1 MGNLWLRWDASR
13 RLQARTGLRYV
24 GRRFTDNANRF
35 RVPGYATIDATI
47 SCALTDHVAV
57 DLRGY
62 NLFDKAY
69 AITSYG
75 DEQWILGR
83 PRSIDVALRAA
94 F

>member
-1 MGNLWLRWDASR
+1 
-13 RLQARTGLRYV
+13 
-24 GRRFTDNANRF
+24 
-35 RVPGYATIDATI
+35 
-47 SCALTDHVAV
+47 VAV

-69 AITSYG
+69 AVTSYG

-83 PRSIDVALRAA
+83 PRSIDVALRVA

>member
-1 MGNLWLRWDASR
+1 MANLWLRGDATR

-24 GRRFTDNANRF
+24 GRRFSDNANRF
-35 RVPGYATIDATI
+35 RIPGYAAIDATI
-47 SCALTDHVAV
+47 SYALTDRVAV

-62 NLFDKAY
+62 NLLDKAY
-69 AITSYG
+69 AITTYG

-83 PRSIDVALRAA
+83 PRSLDVALRAA